1 MCFGLLRRQQCDP
14 AELGNKPSEV
24 QFLNRRHFSGG
35 GRVMGWLGGMGG
47 MGRMDESD
55 GVQFDLRAVGLSL

>member
-1 MCFGLLRRQQCDP
+1 MCLGLLRRQQCDP

-35 GRVMGWLGGMGG
+35 GRVMGWLGGMG
-47 MGRMDESD
+47 RMDESD

>member
-35 GRVMGWLGGMGG
+35 GRVMGWLGGMG
-47 MGRMDESD
+47 RMDESD
-55 GVQFDLRAVGLSL
+55 GVQFVLRAAGLGLSA